1 MTTTQAPFP
10 VLGLETAPAASRE
23 LLKGAKAKLGFV
35 PNLFGV
41 LAGSPALLES
51 YLTLSS
57 LFDRTSLSP
66 TERQIV
72 LLATSFENGCDY
84 CMAAHSAIA
93 GMQKVAPA
101 VVAALRE
108 GRPIEEEPLEAL
120 RAFTTEVV
128 RERGWPSEQA
138 THRLVAAGYT
148 EAQILEVLLGV
159 GLKTLSNYVNH
170 FAHTPL
176 DSAFEPVRWTRPAGQ
191 GCACAQ

>member
-1 MTTTQAPFP
+1 MTATQIPFP
-10 VLGLETAPAASRE
+10 VFGLETAPAASRE

-35 PNLFGV
+35 PNLFGM
-41 LAGSPALLES
+41 LAGAPALLEG
-51 YLTLSS
+51 YLTLAG

-108 GRPIEEEPLEAL
+108 GGPIDEERLEAL

-128 RERGWPSEQA
+128 RERGWPSEEA
-138 THRLVAAGYT
+138 MRRLSAAGYT
-148 EAQILEVLLGV
+148 QAQILEVLLGV
-159 GLKTLSNYVNH
+159 GLKTLSNYANH

-176 DSAFEPVRWTRPAGQ
+176 DPAFEAVRWTRPAGQ
-191 GCACAQ
+191 DCACAQ